1 MISWYGVR
9 DFLAKNPSLDSVD
22 GRHQVIYG
30 AVHSVQVAYYDL
42 ALYTSSNRVPSI
54 HFFQTKTLHLP
65 SVIIDLIGHKKSR
78 KTLLRDA
85 YENKKKIT
93 KTKPKKHNPNGG
105 INTTKA
111 IIWILMYFTA
121 QMMLETVLNEK

>member
-1 MISWYGVR
+1 M
-9 DFLAKNPSLDSVD
+9 AKNPSLDSVD

-93 KTKPKKHNPNGG
+93 KTKPKKTQSEWRNKYHEGHNMDFDVFYGTND
-105 INTTKA
+105 A
-111 IIWILMYFTA
+111 
-121 QMMLETVLNEK
+121 

>member
-1 MISWYGVR
+1 M
-9 DFLAKNPSLDSVD
+9 AKNPSLDSVD

-85 YENKKKIT
+85 YENKKKNNKNKAK
-93 KTKPKKHNPNGG
+93 KTQSEWRKKYHEGHNMDFDVFYGTND
-105 INTTKA
+105 A
-111 IIWILMYFTA
+111 
-121 QMMLETVLNEK
+121 